1 MTHLRNSI
9 SPWLAAISSLLLLG
23 ACASGASNAP
33 ASKTPSEESAADSAK
48 SETKASGAS
57 KQDMSED
64 EETDEVTKTEKKDS
78 SGDAKEKPGKGPVDD
93 SRTTETIHKII
104 KDNRAKFKKCYE
116 NERAKAPDL
125 KGSVVLE
132 LTLDGDG
139 KLKSVGTNADE
150 STIKI
155 KAVTDCIVKV
165 AQSLT
170 YPPSSK
176 GLDKDFRYEFGF
188 NNK

>member
-1 MTHLRNSI
+1 MTNLRNSI
-9 SPWLAAISSLLLLG
+9 CPWLVALSSLLLLG
-23 ACASGASNAP
+23 ACASGAASTP
-33 ASKTPSEESAADSAK
+33 ASKTASEVSAAGSDESDP
-48 SETKASGAS
+48 KASDQTKKDVA
-57 KQDMSED
+57 ED
-64 EETDEVTKTEKKDS
+64 AETDEVTKSEKKDT
-78 SGDAKEKPGKGPVDD
+78 SGDAKEKPSKGPVDD
-93 SRTTETIHKII
+93 SRTTETLHKIV

-116 NERAKAPDL
+116 EERAKAQDL

-139 KLKSVGTNADE
+139 KIKSIGTNAEE

-170 YPPSSK
+170 WPPSSK
-176 GLDKDFRYEFGF
+176 GLNKDFRYEFGF